1 MHVAIALLPNGRS
14 RANNNSH
21 NNRNVKRLPR
31 AAWSLC
37 STGARLMQTN
47 AKFTTGKLSTARWL
61 RDRERLNLNRNQNQ
75 NQNLKSETGMGNGN
89 SHFGGCGNCSQRC
102 TLLLLLLLL
111 LYHSYTAMLRSANA
125 NLISGG
131 LNVSVAVHRSVS
143 ISVSKF
149 LIVGNKFKLAA

>member
-1 MHVAIALLPNGRS
+1 MHVAIALLPHGRS

-21 NNRNVKRLPR
+21 NNRNAKRLPR

-102 TLLLLLLLL
+102 TLLLLLLL
-111 LYHSYTAMLRSANA
+111 YHSYTAMLRSANA

-149 LIVGNKFKLAA
+149 LIVGNKFKLAG

>member
-1 MHVAIALLPNGRS
+1 
-14 RANNNSH
+14 
-21 NNRNVKRLPR
+21 
-31 AAWSLC
+31 
-37 STGARLMQTN
+37 
-47 AKFTTGKLSTARWL
+47 
-61 RDRERLNLNRNQNQ
+61 
-75 NQNLKSETGMGNGN
+75 MGNGN

>member
-21 NNRNVKRLPR
+21 NNRNAKRLPR

-61 RDRERLNLNRNQNQ
+61 RDRETESESESELESKSKIRN
-75 NQNLKSETGMGNGN
+75 GNGKRE
-89 SHFGGCGNCSQRC
+89 QPLWWLWQ
-102 TLLLLLLLL
+102 LLP
-111 LYHSYTAMLRSANA
+111 
-125 NLISGG
+125 
-131 LNVSVAVHRSVS
+131 AVHFVVVVISQLYGNAPLRKCKFDLRRLECVS
-143 ISVSKF
+143 CGASQCVYF
-149 LIVGNKFKLAA
+149 G

>member
-1 MHVAIALLPNGRS
+1 MHVAIALLPSSRS
-14 RANNNSH
+14 RTNNNSH
-21 NNRNVKRLPR
+21 NNRNAVRLPR

-102 TLLLLLLLL
+102 TLLLLLL
-111 LYHSYTAMLRSANA
+111 YAPLRKCKFD
-125 NLISGG
+125 LRR
-131 LNVSVAVHRSVS
+131 LECVSCGASQCVYFGQQVFNCRKQVQ
-143 ISVSKF
+143 IGCIK
-149 LIVGNKFKLAA
+149 